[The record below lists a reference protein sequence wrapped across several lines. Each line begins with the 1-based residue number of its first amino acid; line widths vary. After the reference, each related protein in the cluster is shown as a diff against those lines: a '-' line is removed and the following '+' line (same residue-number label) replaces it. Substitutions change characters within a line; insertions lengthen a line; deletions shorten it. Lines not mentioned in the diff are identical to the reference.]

1 MQYEVI
7 EANKADYPIKRLCT
21 VLGVSESG
29 YYAWVRREPSQRSQ
43 HDEDLQAQIVSIWQ
57 QYRGIYGAPRIHAEL
72 REKGIRMSRKRA
84 ARLMRQAGIQGKIP
98 RRKRPRTTQVDDTY
112 PVAPNVLNRQFDVR
126 QAHQVWLS
134 DITYIDTEEG
144 YLYLAGVLD
153 LGSREVVGLA
163 MADHMRTELVLQAL
177 EMALI
182 QQRPAAGVLHHS
194 DRGSQ
199 YTCHDYQ
206 QKLQDTRMIVSMSRT
221 GNCLDNAPMESFW
234 ATLKRECADHVFRTR
249 DDARLAI
256 FAYIMGF
263 YNRSR
268 RHSALGYQAPLLRA
282 A

>member
-144 YLYLAGVLD
+144 YLYLV
-153 LGSREVVGLA
+153 
-163 MADHMRTELVLQAL
+163 H
-177 EMALI
+177 
-182 QQRPAAGVLHHS
+182 
-194 DRGSQ
+194 
-199 YTCHDYQ
+199 
-206 QKLQDTRMIVSMSRT
+206 
-221 GNCLDNAPMESFW
+221 
-234 ATLKRECADHVFRTR
+234 
-249 DDARLAI
+249 
-256 FAYIMGF
+256 
-263 YNRSR
+263 
-268 RHSALGYQAPLLRA
+268 
-282 A
+282 